1 MPNLH
6 ARTLVRAA
14 LIAGGV
20 NGLAGQLALP
30 PELLARYLRGEL
42 PVPQDVFL
50 RATEILTDAS
60 VVDAAKVFVQPDSKQ
75 TS

>member
-6 ARTLVRAA
+6 AQALARAA

-20 NGLAGQLALP
+20 D
-30 PELLARYLRGEL
+30 LLAVELAVSREVLTRYLRGEL
-42 PVPQDVFL
+42 PVPHCLFL

-60 VVDAAKVFVQPDSKQ
+60 VMDAAKVVVQADSKP

>member
-6 ARTLVRAA
+6 ARTLARAA

-20 NGLAGQLALP
+20 DGLAGELALP
-30 PELLARYLRGEL
+30 ADLLARYLRGEL
-42 PVPQDVFL
+42 PVPPNVFL

-60 VVDAAKVFVQPDSKQ
+60 VVDAAKVVVQPDRRPPD
-75 TS
+75 

>member
-1 MPNLH
+1 
-6 ARTLVRAA
+6 VRAA

-20 NGLAGQLALP
+20 DGLAGQLALP

-42 PVPQDVFL
+42 PVPPDVFL

-60 VVDAAKVFVQPDSKQ
+60 VVDARKVIVQPDP
-75 TS
+75 TPPA